1 MRWLRSLRMRVIASA
16 IVWGIGFATFSHI
29 VAFITGSHHVIRVV
43 RITHFTALWISA
55 AAVLIVGLL
64 QLRWTLAPFSRLR
77 TRLAAVRDGRE
88 RRVSGPYPPEF
99 DPLLNDLN
107 GLLDHR
113 ERLVDQALK
122 KAADMAHG
130 LKTPLALLNQEADTA
145 DAAGLHD
152 VADQIRLQVA
162 QMRKQID
169 YHLAQARA
177 TVSGAT
183 PGLQCE
189 VHVCAEG
196 LVRTL
201 RRLCAG
207 RELDIAVNV
216 PASHVVKGRAED
228 VDEMLGN
235 LLDNACKWA
244 KSKVRL
250 ESQASDGYV
259 VITVDDDGPGLAAS
273 MREAVLKR
281 GVRADETEA
290 GSGLGLAI
298 VRDLADSYGGR
309 ISLTASEQGGL
320 RAILTLP
327 SAVAD

>member
-1 MRWLRSLRMRVIASA
+1 MRVVASA
-16 IVWGIGFATFSHI
+16 LFWGLGFASFSHI
-29 VAFITGSHHVIRVV
+29 VAFVHGGGHRIMREV
-43 RITHFTALWISA
+43 RITHYTAVWISA
-55 AAVLIVGLL
+55 MAVLILGLL

-77 TRLAAVRDGRE
+77 ARLAAVRDGRE
-88 RRVSGPYPPEF
+88 RRVSGPFPPEF

-122 KAADMAHG
+122 KAGDMAHG

-183 PGLQCE
+183 PGLLCE

-207 RELDIAVNV
+207 RELDIAMNV
-216 PASHVVKGRAED
+216 PPSHVVKGRAED

-244 KSKVRL
+244 KSRVRL
-250 ESQASDGYV
+250 ESQARDGCV

-281 GVRADETEA
+281 GVRADETAA

-327 SAVAD
+327 SASAVVD